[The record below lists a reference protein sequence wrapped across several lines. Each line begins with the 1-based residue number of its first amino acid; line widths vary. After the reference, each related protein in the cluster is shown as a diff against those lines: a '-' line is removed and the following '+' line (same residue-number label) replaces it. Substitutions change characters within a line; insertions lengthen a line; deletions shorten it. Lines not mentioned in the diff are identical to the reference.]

1 MHDTTIEIDAT
12 PDAVWSALGDVH
24 NWPTWD
30 SGVTSVDGAL
40 TKGEKLTVVV
50 AANPGRA
57 FPLQVT
63 ELDPPRRMVWTG
75 GMPLGLF
82 RGERTYTVDSLP
94 DGRSRFRMTERFSG
108 PLAGLI
114 TKRIPDLQPSFDQFA
129 AGLKA
134 TVEADA

>member
-1 MHDTTIEIDAT
+1 MHDTTIDIDAD
-12 PDAVWSALGDVH
+12 PDAVWEVLGDVGS
-24 NWPTWD
+24 WPTWD
-30 SGVTSVDGAL
+30 SGVTSVDGTLAP
-40 TKGEKLTVVV
+40 GEKLTVAV

-57 FPLQVT
+57 FPLKVD

-82 RGERTYTVDSLP
+82 RGERTYTVESIG
-94 DGRSRFRMTERFSG
+94 DGRSRFRMLERFSG
-108 PLAGLI
+108 PLAGMI

-134 TVEADA
+134 TVEARA

>member
-1 MHDTTIEIDAT
+1 MHDTTIDIDAT
-12 PDAVWSALGDVH
+12 PEAVWSVLGDVTG
-24 NWPTWD
+24 WPAWD
-30 SGVTSVDGAL
+30 SGVSSVDGTLAL
-40 TKGEKLTVVV
+40 GEKLTIAV

-57 FPLQVT
+57 FPLKVS

-82 RGERTYTVDSLP
+82 TGTRTYTVEALP
-94 DGRSRFRMTERFSG
+94 EERCRFRMTERFSG

-114 TKRIPDLQPSFDQFA
+114 TKRIPDLQPSFDQFS

-134 TVEADA
+134 TVEA